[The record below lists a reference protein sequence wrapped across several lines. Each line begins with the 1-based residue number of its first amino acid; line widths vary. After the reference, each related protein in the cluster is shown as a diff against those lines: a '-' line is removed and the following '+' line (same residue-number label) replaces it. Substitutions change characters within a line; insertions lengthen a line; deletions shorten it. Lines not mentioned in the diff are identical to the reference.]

1 MPIDKEVVK
10 ARINELIGAINELK
24 RLTSKP
30 FIEMNIDE
38 VYSMR
43 YNIIVLAESLASICL
58 HLALEFYGMRP
69 RSNTECVREVCQRI
83 NLYCCK
89 DLEDLIRLRNI
100 ITHRYWMVKD
110 DQIYRDIKNDF
121 ECIFEFIRKVEE
133 LSSV

>member
-1 MPIDKEVVK
+1 
-10 ARINELIGAINELK
+10 
-24 RLTSKP
+24 
-30 FIEMNIDE
+30 
-38 VYSMR
+38 
-43 YNIIVLAESLASICL
+43 
-58 HLALEFYGMRP
+58 MRP

-121 ECIFEFIRKVEE
+121 ECIIEFIRKVEE